1 MNAGRFFVMIN
12 LKNKLAV
19 AVLAA
24 SLPLAALAQTAKPV
38 SYHREIVPLLKR
50 SCTGCHH
57 PGKLKGELDLTTFA
71 AFQKGGKHGAS
82 FKAGAP
88 KDSRVIEEISGDEPS
103 MPKEGDPLSKA
114 EVALFER
121 WIAEGAKDDSPA
133 QATLAFSKAK
143 PPLYSKPPVISAL
156 AFSPDGKTLAV
167 SGYHEVLLHS
177 EDGTNTTERLIG
189 ESPRIESLAFSADG
203 KLLAVSG
210 GAPAQFGEIQIW
222 STSTNSLVKSF
233 KISSD
238 SLYGVSFSPDGQR
251 IAFGCAD
258 KTMRIIS
265 TSDGKELI
273 KLDNHS
279 DWIFGT
285 LWTVDGKRVLTGSR
299 DRAMK
304 LIDAAN
310 GQFIDDIN
318 KLIEG
323 VLCIARHPKEDFVAY
338 GGDMG
343 AVRIYKIAENQ
354 GRTAANNDV
363 NMQREF
369 ERQPGPV
376 RAISYSPDGSIVAVG
391 GMGGEVRIYKTGDG
405 ARVATCAGHDG
416 AVFTL
421 AFHPT
426 KKQIVTGGFD
436 GLVRVFDTS
445 SGQLVK
451 KFVPAPLKNEPMQK
465 AAK

>member
-1 MNAGRFFVMIN
+1 MKSGEFFDMYN

-19 AVLAA
+19 AMLAV
-24 SLPLAALAQTAKPV
+24 SLPLASFAQTAKPV

-71 AFQKGGKHGAS
+71 AFQKGGKHGVS

-88 KDSRVIEEISGDEPS
+88 KESRVVEEISGDEPS
-103 MPKEGDPLSKA
+103 MPKEGDPLSKT

-133 QATLAFSKAK
+133 QAALAFSKAK
-143 PPLYSKPPVISAL
+143 PPTYNKPPVISAL
-156 AFSPDGKTLAV
+156 AFSPDGKALAV
-167 SGYHEVLLHS
+167 SGYHEVLLHTDDAS
-177 EDGTNTTERLIG
+177 APERLIG
-189 ESPRIESLAFSADG
+189 ESPRIESLAYSADG
-203 KLLAVSG
+203 KWLAVSG

-222 STSTNSLVKSF
+222 STSSNSLVKAF

-251 IAFGCAD
+251 LAFGCAD

-265 TSDGKELI
+265 ASDGKELI

-279 DWIFGT
+279 DWVFGT

-318 KLIEG
+318 KLLEG
-323 VLCIARHPKEDFVAY
+323 VLCISRNPKEDFVAY

-343 AVRIYKIAENQ
+343 SVRIYKIAENQ

-369 ERQPGPV
+369 EWQPGPV
-376 RAISYSPDGSIVAVG
+376 HAIAYSPDAATIAVG
-391 GMGGEVRIYKTGDG
+391 GMGGEVRIYKTSDG
-405 ARVATCAGHDG
+405 ARVTTCAGHDG

-426 KKQIVTGGFD
+426 KKQIATGGFD
-436 GLVRVFDTS
+436 GLVRVFDS
-445 SGQLVK
+445 STGELVK
-451 KFVPAPLKNEPMQK
+451 KFVPVPLNKEPMQK

>member
-1 MNAGRFFVMIN
+1 M
-12 LKNKLAV
+12 KNRILIFALV
-19 AVLAA
+19 AM
-24 SLPLAALAQTAKPV
+24 LPSATWAQTAKPV
-38 SYHREIVPLLKR
+38 SYHRDIVPLLKR

-57 PGKLKGELDLTTFA
+57 PGKLKGELDVTTYA
-71 AFQKGGKHGAS
+71 AFLKGGKHGAS
-82 FKAGAP
+82 FKAGSP
-88 KDSRVIEEISGDEPS
+88 KESRVIEEISGDEPS

-143 PPLYSKPPVISAL
+143 PPIYKKPPVISAL

-177 EDGTNTTERLIG
+177 EEGTNALARLVG
-189 ESPRIESLAFSADG
+189 ESPRIESLAYSADG
-203 KLLAVSG
+203 KWLAVSG
-210 GAPAQFGEIQIW
+210 GAPSQFGEIQIW
-222 STSTNSLVKSF
+222 STSSNGLVKSF

-279 DWIFGT
+279 DWVFGT

-318 KLIEG
+318 KLLEG
-323 VLCIARHPKEDFVAY
+323 VLCIARHPKEDLVVY

-343 AVRIYKIAENQ
+343 AARIYKIAENQ

-369 ERQPGPV
+369 ERQPGPI
-376 RAISYSPDGSIVAVG
+376 RAISYAPDGNTIAVG
-391 GMGGEVRIYKTGDG
+391 GMGGEVRIYKTSDG

-426 KKQIVTGGFD
+426 RKLIATGGFD
-436 GLVRVFDTS
+436 GLVRWFDTS
-445 SGQLVK
+445 SGELVK
-451 KFVPAPLKNEPMQK
+451 KFVPVPLKSEPMQK